1 MTWRVITSAIAVAM
15 APAAKASD
23 PATTALAARTR
34 PRRGLAARVVRMSP
48 RRYSEV
54 ANKVAITITKRSA
67 AIVPLTMLAPAHWA
81 EMMSPTSGATSPEP
95 LIVNVPADACF
106 QVDADATG

>member
-1 MTWRVITSAIAVAM
+1 MITSAIAVAM

-34 PRRGLAARVVRMSP
+34 PRRGLAAKVVRMSP

-54 ANKVAITITKRSA
+54 ANKVASTITTRSA
-67 AIVPLTMLAPAHWA
+67 TMVPLTMLAPAHWA
-81 EMMSPTSGATSPEP
+81 EMMSPTSGAMSPDP
-95 LIVNVPADACF
+95 LIVNAPADGCCQAE
-106 QVDADATG
+106 ADGA